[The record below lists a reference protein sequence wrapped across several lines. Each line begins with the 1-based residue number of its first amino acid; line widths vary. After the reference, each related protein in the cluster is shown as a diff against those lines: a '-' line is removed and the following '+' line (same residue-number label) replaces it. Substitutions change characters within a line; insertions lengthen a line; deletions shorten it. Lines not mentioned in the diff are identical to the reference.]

1 MKKDIDTAD
10 NININEIFNRPA
22 RPIVGVDVEKYKA
35 LLDDETLSE
44 AEKEAFLQA
53 LWSIV
58 VAFVDL
64 GFGVHPLQEVIEDG
78 HPSAGLKQAFDRTEN
93 TDSNGNKMKDDQPA
107 GGLDIE

>member
-1 MKKDIDTAD
+1 MKKDIDIAD
-10 NININEIFNRPA
+10 NISINEIFNRPA

-64 GFGVHPLQEVIEDG
+64 GFGVHPLQEVIEDEP
-78 HPSAGLKQAFDRTEN
+78 PSTELKQAFDRTEN
-93 TDSNGNKMKDDQPA
+93 TDSNGGKMRDDCPA
-107 GGLDIE
+107 GGLDME

>member
-10 NININEIFNRPA
+10 KISINKIFNRPA
-22 RPIVGVDVEKYKA
+22 RPIVGVDIEKYKA

-64 GFGVHPLQEVIEDG
+64 GFGVHPLQEVVEDG
-78 HPSAGLKQAFDRTEN
+78 QSSTKLKQAFDRTEN
-93 TDSNGNKMKDDQPA
+93 TDSNGNMMRDDCPA
-107 GGLDIE
+107 GGLDME